1 MCFHFSSGQKCAER
15 ALTNQFGEEQEQG
28 VLKNVVLRL
37 NLDSELNSLRLDDV
51 FLLSQKEE

>member
-1 MCFHFSSGQKCAER
+1 
-15 ALTNQFGEEQEQG
+15 LTNQFGEEQEQG